1 MLGAFLNALGILIGA
16 LCGLALRQP
25 LTARAQAFLKTALA
39 AFTFFYGLRLM
50 YENFHGSLMMCLRQ
64 FLLAALAVVAGYWLG
79 RLLRLQPLSNRAG
92 HQAAIWLAAAQKHP
106 PGTSATGFVA
116 ATVLF
121 CAAPLGLVG
130 AVADGLENYFYLLLV
145 KAVMDGLAM
154 MTFVKMFRWPV
165 ALAAAPVFFFFN
177 GLSLLVQRGAA
188 PWLETQGLATAVGLT
203 AGLLTC
209 LVALVILEV
218 RRVELANYL
227 PALALAP
234 LLTHWLG

>member
-1 MLGAFLNALGILIGA
+1 
-16 LCGLALRQP
+16 
-25 LTARAQAFLKTALA
+25 
-39 AFTFFYGLRLM
+39 
-50 YENFHGSLMMCLRQ
+50 
-64 FLLAALAVVAGYWLG
+64 
-79 RLLRLQPLSNRAG
+79 
-92 HQAAIWLAAAQKHP
+92 
-106 PGTSATGFVA
+106 
-116 ATVLF
+116 
-121 CAAPLGLVG
+121 VG

-145 KAVMDGLAM
+145 KAAMDGLAM

-188 PWLETQGLATAVGLT
+188 PWLETQGLATAVGLA

-227 PALALAP
+227 PALVLAP
-234 LLTHWLG
+234 ILAHWLG